1 MSETIGILHPGAMG
15 LSVAASAQNSGHTV
29 YWVSEGRSSQT
40 AERAARLNLPDVRT
54 LADLCETCS
63 VILSVCP
70 PAAAEAQAKEVL
82 AHGFRGLYVDMNA
95 VAPQRVS
102 RIADMM
108 AAHGTRFVSGSIIG
122 GPAWQPNTT
131 WLYLSGAEA
140 QTVADLFSAG
150 PLETEALGDDITRAS
165 ALKMCF
171 AAYSKGTTA
180 LLCAVM
186 AAAEALDVREDLER
200 QWSRNGSTFAEEAA
214 QNVRQ
219 VTAKAWR
226 FSGEMQE
233 IAATLSSAG
242 LPAEFHL
249 AAADIYQRMAEF
261 KGADPLPTLEQVLA
275 ALVHQTSETNP
286 LKSTD

>member
-1 MSETIGILHPGAMG
+1 MTQTIGILHPGAMG
-15 LSVAASAQNSGHTV
+15 LSVAASAQKSGHKV
-29 YWVSEGRSSQT
+29 YWVSEGRSPQT
-40 AERAARLNLPDVRT
+40 AERAARLNLPDAHT
-54 LADLCETCS
+54 LAALCETCS

-82 AHGFRGLYVDMNA
+82 DHGFRGLYVDMNA
-95 VAPQRVS
+95 IAPQRVI

-108 AAHGTRFVSGSIIG
+108 ANHGTRFVSGSIIG

-140 QTVADLFSAG
+140 QSVADLFRAG
-150 PLETEALGDDITRAS
+150 PLETAVLGDDITKAS

-186 AAAEALDVREDLER
+186 AAAEALNVRDDLER
-200 QWSRNGSTFAEEAA
+200 QWSRNGSTFAEQAA
-214 QNVRQ
+214 KDVRQ

-226 FSGEMQE
+226 FSGEMEE

-261 KGADPLPTLEQVLA
+261 KGADPLPSLDTVLS
-275 ALVHQTSETNP
+275 ALTH
-286 LKSTD
+286 KSDDSARKTTD

>member
-1 MSETIGILHPGAMG
+1 MTQTIGILHPGAMG
-15 LSVAASAQNSGHTV
+15 LSVAATAQNSGHTV
-29 YWVSEGRSSQT
+29 YWASEGRSPQT
-40 AERAARLNLPDVRT
+40 AERAARLNLPDAHT
-54 LADLCETCS
+54 LTTLCEACS

-70 PAAAEAQAKEVL
+70 PAAAESQAKEVL
-82 AHGFRGLYVDMNA
+82 SHGFRGLYVDMNA
-95 VAPQRVS
+95 IAPQRVT

-108 AAHGTRFVSGSIIG
+108 AEQGTHFVSGSIIG
-122 GPAWQPNTT
+122 GPAWQPNST
-131 WLYLSGAEA
+131 WLYLSGSEA

-150 PLETEALGDDITRAS
+150 PLETAVLGEDITKAS

-186 AAAEALDVREDLER
+186 AAAEALNVRDDLEA

-261 KGADPLPTLEQVLA
+261 KGADPLPSLDAILS
-275 ALVHQTSETNP
+275 ALIH
-286 LKSTD
+286 KSADSSPKTTD